1 MQNSTALAPTNVFLQ
16 KDFLSR
22 LLPKELI
29 APYLK
34 MVKLPPKN
42 SGTVEF
48 GRIEN
53 IAPISGTGLASS
65 KTYIEGVNAGDTSIT
80 YTKIQVPT
88 SLYMNLMRFTE
99 QVDLLNER
107 SILNEAMKVNSES
120 QVNLNELILA
130 TALAAGTNVH
140 RYADSIGDVSGAAR
154 VNVAGT
160 INPDALDKAVRF
172 MESGSNANLTGPVPF
187 FTKGVKAGTGI
198 GTSPIDEGW
207 ICFVHPD
214 VATDLR
220 KMPGFTK
227 VEFYGGGDKLKGEIG
242 AYGKIRFIGHTMCKV
257 FPDAGAAVAGTK
269 STSASNSDVYAC
281 TLLGPDAI
289 ASVTLES
296 AADLIFISHKNPS
309 QADPGGLTDIIGY
322 KLRTGTGW
330 IDQARGIRLE
340 VVVSA

>member
-16 KDFLSR
+16 KDFLTR
-22 LLPKELI
+22 LQPKELI

-34 MVKLPPKN
+34 LVKLPAKN
-42 SGTVEF
+42 SPTVEF
-48 GRIEN
+48 ARVEN
-53 IAPISGTGLASS
+53 ISPVSGAALPSIKS
-65 KTYIEGVNAGDTSIT
+65 YVEGINAGDTSVT
-80 YTKIQVPT
+80 LTKIQVPT
-88 SLYMNLMRFTE
+88 SLYMNLIRTTE

-107 SILNEAMKVNSES
+107 SILNEIMKVNAEN
-120 QVNLNELILA
+120 QANLNELILA
-130 TALAAGTNVH
+130 TALSAGTNVH
-140 RYADSIGDVSGAAR
+140 RYTDSIGAVSGAAR
-154 VNVAGT
+154 VNVAGM

-172 MESGSNANLTGPVPF
+172 MESGSTTTGPVPY
-187 FTKGVKAGTGI
+187 FTKGVKASSGY

-220 KMPGFTK
+220 KMPGFIQAQ
-227 VEFYGGGDKLKGEIG
+227 YYDNRLKGEIG
-242 AYGKIRFIGHTMCKV
+242 AYGKIRFIGHTMCKI
-257 FPDAGAAVAGTK
+257 FPDAGATAAGTK
-269 STSASNSDVYAC
+269 STGTTDSDVYIC

-309 QADPGGLTDIIGY
+309 QADPGGLTDIVGY

-330 IDQARGIRLE
+330 IDQNRGIRLE
-340 VVVSA
+340 VVVSAG